1 MLCTPRTTPL
11 VALYWD
17 TATPLAANRIIESK
31 LRFYYHLV
39 NLQTSSVA
47 YSIYQTQRKMKI
59 GFVKECLELL
69 ALLNIKEDEILDH
82 TKISWKKLMSVKL
95 KQKNRKDLLNLM
107 KKYEKIDYFARK
119 EEEYEIKGYFKN
131 MTLENCRVMF
141 GLRNKMTRT
150 IQTHY
155 SSDKGYEKEL

>member
-1 MLCTPRTTPL
+1 
-11 VALYWD
+11 
-17 TATPLAANRIIESK
+17 
-31 LRFYYHLV
+31 
-39 NLQTSSVA
+39 
-47 YSIYQTQRKMKI
+47 MKI

-95 KQKNRKDLLNLM
+95 KQKNRKDLLNLI

-131 MTLENCRVMF
+131 MTIENCRVMF